1 MPRVRR
7 AIIMAAGIGKRM
19 QPLTLTTPKPLISV
33 NNTRMIDSAINGLHK
48 NGIFEIY
55 IVVGYLKEQFY
66 QLERQFPGVKIIE
79 NPYYETC
86 NNISSLYVARDYI
99 EEAIVAYNKAI
110 ALNPEYSIAYN
121 NLGVIYLDDIGNV
134 NEAIRLFDKAVEGN
148 KAYALAYFNL
158 GRSYAIL
165 KENTTAAQYFQK
177 ALDYNILTE
186 ELDEEDIRYRLHKL
200 FEV

>member
-1 MPRVRR
+1 
-7 AIIMAAGIGKRM
+7 MA
-19 QPLTLTTPKPLISV
+19 LW
-33 NNTRMIDSAINGLHK
+33 
-48 NGIFEIY
+48 E
-55 IVVGYLKEQFY
+55 
-66 QLERQFPGVKIIE
+66 
-79 NPYYETC
+79 
-86 NNISSLYVARDYI
+86 RDYI